1 MQLIKK
7 SFIVTYFSYF
17 RELEELEAIKEAE
30 EAALAEAEA
39 AAAEAAEAMEGL
51 FGDMDDPDLDDP
63 GGDGSP
69 ESPSGTASQT
79 GSQVV
84 VDSQHLV
91 DVVSGSGVL
100 NPSNHGGSLVSV
112 AASQKY
118 VIQEDGRQREH
129 GSFSHSVDGM
139 NNSNGVGE
147 DSERI
152 SLTSAP
158 YRSEISLNQPHQG
171 HSHHYNHYHHYHRG
185 SGVSGMSGSGMT
197 AGTNSRLSSLPASPF
212 VRRASKSNSFSS
224 HVRLHEKYGN
234 SKKPLILFTYL
245 DAQEHL
251 PYADDSTAVT
261 PKSELNGGI
270 VVDTP
275 TRMAGLSRKMS
286 YNSHSGKV
294 DYSYNSHE
302 NLRYPPSISS
312 NTKEGILTKRMA
324 NLLSEKHQQPS
335 TPNSILFD
343 PIVGGPDYPSQY
355 GPNGSAS
362 IDKMDLHQDIHNH
375 RKCSSGNFINNGKVD
390 SVDLQVSFLHSCK
403 TKHI

>member
-1 MQLIKK
+1 
-7 SFIVTYFSYF
+7 
-17 RELEELEAIKEAE
+17 
-30 EAALAEAEA
+30 
-39 AAAEAAEAMEGL
+39 MEGL

-84 VDSQHLV
+84 VDSQPLV
-91 DVVSGSGVL
+91 DVVSESGM
-100 NPSNHGGSLVSV
+100 SDHRGSLVSV

-118 VIQEDGRQREH
+118 TIQEDGRQREH

-152 SLTSAP
+152 SLTSVP
-158 YRSEISLNQPHQG
+158 YHSEVSLNQPHQG

-197 AGTNSRLSSLPASPF
+197 ARTNSRLSSLPASPF
-212 VRRASKSNSFSS
+212 VHRASKSNSFSS

-261 PKSELNGGI
+261 PKSELNGFLYDVPIQHRSMIPQLAGQLGRCI
-270 VVDTP
+270 VCQ
-275 TRMAGLSRKMS
+275 
-286 YNSHSGKV
+286 
-294 DYSYNSHE
+294 
-302 NLRYPPSISS
+302 
-312 NTKEGILTKRMA
+312 
-324 NLLSEKHQQPS
+324 LL
-335 TPNSILFD
+335 
-343 PIVGGPDYPSQY
+343 
-355 GPNGSAS
+355 
-362 IDKMDLHQDIHNH
+362 
-375 RKCSSGNFINNGKVD
+375 
-390 SVDLQVSFLHSCK
+390 
-403 TKHI
+403 

>member
-1 MQLIKK
+1 
-7 SFIVTYFSYF
+7 
-17 RELEELEAIKEAE
+17 
-30 EAALAEAEA
+30 
-39 AAAEAAEAMEGL
+39 MEGL

-84 VDSQHLV
+84 VDSQPLV
-91 DVVSGSGVL
+91 DVVSGSGV
-100 NPSNHGGSLVSV
+100 SNHGGSLVSV
-112 AASQKY
+112 TASQKY
-118 VIQEDGRQREH
+118 GIQEDGRQREH

-139 NNSNGVGE
+139 NNSNCIGE

-152 SLTSAP
+152 SLTSVP

-171 HSHHYNHYHHYHRG
+171 HSHPYYPHCHRG
-185 SGVSGMSGSGMT
+185 SGVSGMSGSQMT

-286 YNSHSGKV
+286 YNSHCGKV

-324 NLLSEKHQQPS
+324 HLLSEKPQQPS

-390 SVDLQVSFLHSCK
+390 SVDLQVSCLYSSSQSTINTNTSFSLK
-403 TKHI
+403 LDRRLEFTTL

>member
-1 MQLIKK
+1 LN
-7 SFIVTYFSYF
+7 F

-51 FGDMDDPDLDDP
+51 FGDMDGPDLDDP
-63 GGDGSP
+63 GDDGGVYLGESP
-69 ESPSGTASQT
+69 ESPSGSASQT

-84 VDSQHLV
+84 VDAQLLV
-91 DVVSGSGVL
+91 DVIS

-118 VIQEDGRQREH
+118 IIQDDSRQRDH

-139 NNSNGVGE
+139 NNSNGVGDE
-147 DSERI
+147 SERI
-152 SLTSAP
+152 SLSSVP
-158 YRSEISLNQPHQG
+158 YRSEISLNQPQQG
-171 HSHHYNHYHHYHRG
+171 HSHHYAHYHHHHRG
-185 SGVSGMSGSGMT
+185 SGVSVTSGSGIN
-197 AGTNSRLSSLPASPF
+197 GGGSSRLSSLPASPY

-275 TRMAGLSRKMS
+275 TRIAGLSRKMS

-324 NLLSEKHQQPS
+324 HLLSEKQHQPS

-343 PIVGGPDYPSQY
+343 PIVGGPDYTSQY

-362 IDKMDLHQDIHNH
+362 IDKMDLDIHNH
-375 RKCSSGNFINNGKVD
+375 RKCSNGNFINNGKVD
-390 SVDLQVSFLHSCK
+390 SVDLQVSYLYK
-403 TKHI
+403 TKIGKIS

>member
-1 MQLIKK
+1 
-7 SFIVTYFSYF
+7 
-17 RELEELEAIKEAE
+17 
-30 EAALAEAEA
+30 
-39 AAAEAAEAMEGL
+39 
-51 FGDMDDPDLDDP
+51 
-63 GGDGSP
+63 
-69 ESPSGTASQT
+69 
-79 GSQVV
+79 
-84 VDSQHLV
+84 
-91 DVVSGSGVL
+91 
-100 NPSNHGGSLVSV
+100 
-112 AASQKY
+112 
-118 VIQEDGRQREH
+118 
-129 GSFSHSVDGM
+129 M
-139 NNSNGVGE
+139 NNSNVVG
-147 DSERI
+147 DDTDGM
-152 SLTSAP
+152 SLSSVP

-171 HSHHYNHYHHYHRG
+171 HSHHYSHYHHHHRG
-185 SGVSGMSGSGMT
+185 SGVSGVSGSGIN
-197 AGTNSRLSSLPASPF
+197 GGGSSRLSSLPASPY

-224 HVRLHEKYGN
+224 HVRLHEKYVDS

-275 TRMAGLSRKMS
+275 TRIAGLSRKMS

-324 NLLSEKHQQPS
+324 HLISEKQHYQQQQPT

-343 PIVGGPDYPSQY
+343 PIVGGPEYPSQY

-362 IDKMDLHQDIHNH
+362 IDKMDLHQQMDMHNH
-375 RKCSSGNFINNGKVD
+375 RKCSNGNFINNGKVD
-390 SVDLQVSFLHSCK
+390 SVDLQVSFS
-403 TKHI
+403 

>member
-1 MQLIKK
+1 M
-7 SFIVTYFSYF
+7 
-17 RELEELEAIKEAE
+17 
-30 EAALAEAEA
+30 AEAEA

-51 FGDMDDPDLDDP
+51 FGDMDNPLDDP
-63 GGDGSP
+63 GGDDSP
-69 ESPSGTASQT
+69 ESPSDTASQT
-79 GSQVV
+79 GSQAV
-84 VDSQHLV
+84 VDSQPLV
-91 DVVSGSGVL
+91 DVVSGSL

-112 AASQKY
+112 TASQKY
-118 VIQEDGRQREH
+118 IIQDENRQREH

-139 NNSNGVGE
+139 NNSNGVGDE
-147 DSERI
+147 SERI
-152 SLTSAP
+152 SLSSVP

-171 HSHHYNHYHHYHRG
+171 HTHHYAHYHHHHRG
-185 SGVSGMSGSGMT
+185 SGVSGMSGSVLNG
-197 AGTNSRLSSLPASPF
+197 GGSSRLSSLPASPF

-275 TRMAGLSRKMS
+275 TRNLAGLSRKMS
-286 YNSHSGKV
+286 YNSHCGKV

-302 NLRYPPSISS
+302 NLRYPPSIAS

-324 NLLSEKHQQPS
+324 HLMSDNQHQPS

-362 IDKMDLHQDIHNH
+362 IDKMDLHHEIHNH

-390 SVDLQVSFLHSCK
+390 SVDLQVSLQK
-403 TKHI
+403 DI